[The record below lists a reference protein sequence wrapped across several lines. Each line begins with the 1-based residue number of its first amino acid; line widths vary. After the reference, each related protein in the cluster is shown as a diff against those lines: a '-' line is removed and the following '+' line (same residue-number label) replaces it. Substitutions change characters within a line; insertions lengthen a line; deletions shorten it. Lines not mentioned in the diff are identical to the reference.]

1 MKIKKGLMTKMF
13 VFIGIPIALIFCIA
27 AGIVLN
33 SVKASVTESTNKQ
46 LTAESKAASY
56 QIENFF
62 SKYSEL
68 TSQMKTN
75 ELFQMY
81 FQKNDADKLNP
92 QQYEAVK
99 KTVDNILKTDTDN
112 ITSVWIAD
120 AKSNILITTDKAQPI
135 KAKLSDRPWYK
146 TALAKKDVSTIEPY
160 KNITTGEMI
169 MSIVTP
175 IYKNG
180 NSDLIGFSGVNISIE
195 NLSKMVEKYKL
206 GKTGFYILTTNGG
219 KIIHYPDKKLVD
231 KSIQD
236 SNMSDNVIKAIQS
249 KTAGK
254 ITYSAMNKTNHGNIS
269 LVGNTGWTVTTGL
282 PEDEFNIAYTQL
294 FTTILSIF
302 IVALI
307 LLILVTVTV
316 SKSIIRP
323 LKKLTVTADEIADG
337 NLDVEINIKS
347 SDETGEVANAFSR
360 TVSRLK
366 QYIEYI
372 DEISAVLNQ
381 IAEGN
386 LAFDL
391 HCDYVGDFAK
401 IKASLENI
409 KSTLIKTFNEITMSS
424 EQVASGSNQ
433 VSSAS
438 QSLAQGATEQASSV
452 EQLSASLTEIADNA
466 NNNSQNAQ
474 SANDIAEKTADEIN
488 RSNEHME
495 KLIAAMTEI
504 SDSSNEIGKI
514 IKTIEDIAF
523 QTNILSL
530 NAAVEAA
537 RAGAAGKGFSVVADE
552 VRNLANKSAKA
563 AKTTSEL
570 INNSINSVYNGTV
583 IVNETAKSLDAVIE
597 KSEKAK
603 KLVND
608 IAASSQQQSE
618 SINQISLGVEQ
629 ISAVVQTNSATSEE
643 SAASSEELNRLAH
656 NLKSLVSFF
665 KTDNSASHDSSENKV
680 SQADSKAE

>member
-1 MKIKKGLMTKMF
+1 MKIKKGLMKKMF

-68 TSQMKTN
+68 TTQMKAN

-112 ITSVWIAD
+112 ITSVWVAD
-120 AKSNILITTDKAQPI
+120 AKSNLIIASDAPQPVKI
-135 KAKLSDRPWYK
+135 QLSERPWYK
-146 TALAKKDVSTIEPY
+146 TAAEKDAISTIEPY
-160 KNITTGEMI
+160 KNNITGEMV
-169 MSIVTP
+169 MSVIVP

-180 NSDLIGFSGVNISIE
+180 SSDLIGFSGVDISTDK
-195 NLSKMVEKYKL
+195 LSKTVEKYKL

-219 KIIHYPDKKLVD
+219 TIIHHPDKKLVS
-231 KSIQD
+231 KNIQD
-236 SNMSDNVIKAIQS
+236 SGMSDNVIKAIQN
-249 KTAGK
+249 KTAGN
-254 ITYSAMNKTNHGNIS
+254 ITYSALNETNYGYIS
-269 LVGNTGWTVTTGL
+269 PIGNTGWTITTGL
-282 PEDEFNIAYTQL
+282 PREEFHSDYTKL
-294 FTTILSIF
+294 MKAIF
-302 IVALI
+302 AIFLAALI
-307 LLILVTVTV
+307 LLVFVTVIV
-316 SKSIIRP
+316 AKSIIRP
-323 LKKLTVTADEIADG
+323 LKKLTVVADEIADG
-337 NLDVEINIKS
+337 NLDVDINIKS

-360 TVSRLK
+360 TVNRLK
-366 QYIEYI
+366 EYIEYI

-381 IAEGN
+381 IANGN
-386 LAFDL
+386 LNFEL
-391 HCDYVGDFAK
+391 KCNYVDNFAK
-401 IKASLENI
+401 VKESLEHI
-409 KSTLIKTFNEITMSS
+409 KSTLVKTFNEITMSA

-474 SANDIAEKTADEIN
+474 SANEIAGKTADEIN